1 MENFDFV
8 TKLNLHSPLMDCFQV
23 FFLYKKNCMM
33 NSKEISYSTTS
44 HTGSFSLFSKKTSTR
59 KHRRVCVIM
68 RLECEMTSLIYKRS
82 FEVLRW
88 EVHILIKNFVY
99 YKLQAHQKYCS
110 KGSIPQQFS
119 RIPLQNKCL
128 KKRIYLFRANFSCLQ
143 ILKTSDQILSS
154 LRDIGTLL
162 S

>member
-1 MENFDFV
+1 MEIFYFQ
-8 TKLNLHSPLMDCFQV
+8 TKLNLHSPLIDCFQV
-23 FFLYKKNCMM
+23 LFLYKKNYMM
-33 NSKEISYSTTS
+33 NSKEISYATTS
-44 HTGSFSLFSKKTSTR
+44 HAGSCFPR

-110 KGSIPQQFS
+110 KGSIPQ
-119 RIPLQNKCL
+119 
-128 KKRIYLFRANFSCLQ
+128 
-143 ILKTSDQILSS
+143 
-154 LRDIGTLL
+154 
-162 S
+162 

>member
-1 MENFDFV
+1 
-8 TKLNLHSPLMDCFQV
+8 
-23 FFLYKKNCMM
+23 M

-44 HTGSFSLFSKKTSTR
+44 HTQGALVCFPR

-110 KGSIPQQFS
+110 KGSIPQ
-119 RIPLQNKCL
+119 
-128 KKRIYLFRANFSCLQ
+128 
-143 ILKTSDQILSS
+143 
-154 LRDIGTLL
+154 
-162 S
+162 